1 MEPGSR
7 TKLVAVAV
15 LALVFGSGLLL
26 GYAADSDPLTPTL
39 SVATSAESDGSNTEA
54 PRTRRFVYEQLER
67 TPDQDAAID
76 VIIRTHRHLMNR
88 LHQDFDDAQTEYEAT
103 FDALVFETR
112 EAIALV
118 FSPGQREE
126 YRHLLAESDQRRERD
141 SVARDGL
148 K

>member
-1 MEPGSR
+1 MR

-26 GYAADSDPLTPTL
+26 GYAADSDPLTPPL
-39 SVATSAESDGSNTEA
+39 SVATSAESDGSDTEA

-76 VIIRTHRHLMNR
+76 VIIRTHRHMMNR
-88 LHQDFDDAQTEYEAT
+88 LHQDFDEAQTEYQAS
-103 FDALVFETR
+103 FDAVVFETR

-118 FSPGQREE
+118 FPPDQREE
-126 YRHLLAESDQRRERD
+126 YRHLLEESDRRRAEDRAAEND
-141 SVARDGL
+141 R